1 MSMVSDV
8 LKSLDDDIAKA
19 MDAFG
24 RELAKVRTGR
34 ANSNMLDGIRLDYYG
49 TPTPLNQVASV
60 SVADPRLIVVKPWE
74 KRIIPDI
81 EKAIRDAG
89 LGVNPSSDGEI
100 VRLPIPPLTQ
110 ERRKELT
117 KVVKRIGED
126 ARVAVRNCRRDA
138 RELLEQAGKDR
149 EITEDDVEQGLK
161 KIQAVIDKAIEK
173 IDGIADKKQA
183 EIMEV

>member
-1 MSMVSDV
+1 MTRW
-8 LKSLDDDIAKA
+8 LRR
-19 MDAFG
+19 F
-24 RELAKVRTGR
+24 
-34 ANSNMLDGIRLDYYG
+34 
-49 TPTPLNQVASV
+49 
-60 SVADPRLIVVKPWE
+60 
-74 KRIIPDI
+74 IPDI

-149 EITEDDVEQGLK
+149 EITEDDVDQGLK

-173 IDGIADKKQA
+173 IDAIAEKKQA

>member
-19 MDAFG
+19 MEVFQ

-34 ANSNMLDGIRLDYYG
+34 ASTNMLDGIRLDYYG
-49 TPTPLNQVASV
+49 TATPLNQVASV
-60 SVADPRLIVVKPWE
+60 SVPDPRLIVVKPWE

-149 EITEDDVEQGLK
+149 EITEDDVDQGLK

-173 IDGIADKKQA
+173 IDAIAEKKQA

>member
-1 MSMVSDV
+1 MVSDV

-89 LGVNPSSDGEI
+89 LGVNPSSDGEV

-117 KVVKRIGED
+117 KVVKRIGEE
-126 ARVAVRNCRRDA
+126 ARVAVRTCRRDA
-138 RELLEQAGKDR
+138 RELLEQAGKDGDVP
-149 EITEDDVEQGLK
+149 EDDVDQGLK

-173 IDGIADKKQA
+173 IDVIADKKQA